1 MFCYDL
7 TVVLFGILLG
17 TIAVLLLCHVLLF
30 AKLVAKVDRLANQ
43 QIQSAYQPLAAGQVT
58 ASATQ
63 EMDEELAAVITA
75 AIAAYEQDK

>member
-17 TIAVLLLCHVLLF
+17 TIALLLLCHVVLL
-30 AKLVAKVDRLANQ
+30 AKLVTKVDRLANQ
-43 QIQSAYQPLAAGQVT
+43 QPQQAYQPPVTGQTV
-58 ASATQ
+58 ASQNQ